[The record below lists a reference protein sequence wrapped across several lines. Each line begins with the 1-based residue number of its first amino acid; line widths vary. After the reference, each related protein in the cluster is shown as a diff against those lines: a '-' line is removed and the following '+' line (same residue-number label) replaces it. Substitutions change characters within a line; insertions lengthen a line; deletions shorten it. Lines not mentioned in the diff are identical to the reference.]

1 MEYRLLGRSGLKVSA
16 FSFGTATFGGVGALG
31 KWGATD
37 VAEAARMLDICL
49 DAGVNLIDTAN
60 AYSRGRSEEVL
71 GEAMAGRRERLLV
84 ATKVR
89 FRMGDGPNDLGLSRH
104 HIVAQCEASLKRLRT
119 DRIDLY
125 QMHQWD
131 GLTPL
136 EETLEA
142 FDTLTRSG
150 KIRYYGVS
158 NFAGWQ
164 LMKTMEAAR
173 AGGFVAPVSQQIYYS
188 LESRDAEYEL
198 IPAGVDQGVA
208 ALIWSPL
215 AGGLLSGKYRRGKT
229 PKEGG
234 RHLND
239 WHEPPVADEARL
251 YDTIEALVE
260 IAGARG
266 VPPAAVA
273 LAWLLGRPTVA
284 SVILGARTEDQLR
297 ANLGSAGLELTAGER
312 ATLNAVSL
320 PRLIYPHWHQKNS
333 ISDRLGPGAASLMR
347 DHMPD

>member
-1 MEYRLLGRSGLKVSA
+1 MEYRQLGRSGLMVSA
-16 FSFGTATFGGVGALG
+16 LSFGTATFGGVGALA
-31 KWGATD
+31 KWGSTD
-37 VAEAARMLDICL
+37 VAEATRLLDICL
-49 DAGVNLIDTAN
+49 EAGVNLIDTAN
-60 AYSRGRSEEVL
+60 AYSRGAIR
-71 GEAMAGRRERLLV
+71 GDPRRGMAGRRERLLV

-89 FRMGDGPNDLGLSRH
+89 FRMGEGPNDLGLSRH

-142 FDTLTRSG
+142 FDTLVRAG
-150 KIRYYGVS
+150 KVRYYGVS

-164 LMKTMEAAR
+164 LMKTMETAR
-173 AGGFVAPVSQQIYYS
+173 ASGFIAPVAQQIYYS

-198 IPAGVDQGVA
+198 IPAGIDQGIG

-229 PKEGG
+229 PEEGG

-239 WHEPPVADEARL
+239 WHEPPLSDENRL
-251 YDTIEALVE
+251 YDTIEELVA
-260 IAGARG
+260 IAEARA

-297 ANLGSAGLELTAGER
+297 ANLEAADLTLTAEER
-312 ATLNAVSL
+312 ARLSAVSL
-320 PRLIYPHWHQKNS
+320 PRLIYPHWHQARS
-333 ISDRLGPGAASLMR
+333 IADRLGPAAASLMQ
-347 DHMPD
+347 DHLPD